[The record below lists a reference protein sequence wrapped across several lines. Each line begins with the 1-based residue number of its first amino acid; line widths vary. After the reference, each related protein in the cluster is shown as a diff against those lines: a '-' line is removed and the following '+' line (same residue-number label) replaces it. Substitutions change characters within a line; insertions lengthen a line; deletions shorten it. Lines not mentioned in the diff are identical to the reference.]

1 MKVVRVL
8 RRIGVGL
15 LVTVLAVL
23 TLGVGGAVLA
33 VRASFPDYDGSLRL
47 KGLAAPVEVYRD
59 AQGVPQVY
67 AQRPADLFR
76 AQGYLHAQDRF
87 WEMDFRRHVT
97 SGRLAEMFG
106 ESQVE
111 TDAYIRTMGWR
122 RVAEKEFALLA
133 PDTRRWLEAYA
144 DGVNG
149 WLAGRSSLGASLEYG
164 VLKLQNPGY
173 RVEKWDPVDSVAWLK
188 AMAWDLRGNMS
199 DELERAELLAAGLSR
214 EQVDELYPAYP
225 AERHAPILATG
236 GVRAG
241 VFDPAAPTSEQ
252 VGAPPPAAPGGV
264 AGAAALAGV
273 RRGLA
278 RLPALL
284 GPNGHGIG
292 SNSWVLAGSRT
303 RSGRPLLANDPHLAP
318 SAPGTWYQMGLHC
331 ADVTPECPFDVS
343 GYTFSGLP
351 GVVIGH
357 NARIAWGF
365 TNLGPDVVDLC
376 LERVDGDSYERDG
389 RAVKLAK
396 RTETIKV
403 AGGKPVRIEVRSTGN
418 GPLLSDRAA
427 DLRRIGAKPAVSANG
442 TPADEAAAAAP
453 KLAVALRWTALEP
466 GRTLDALFGV
476 NTARD
481 WPSFRAAV
489 RRFAVPAQN
498 MVYADVDGNVG
509 YQTPGDIPVRD
520 TGDGRWP
527 VPGWLSAYD
536 WRGRVPF
543 DALPSVLNPPA
554 GYVATANQAVV
565 RPGYPYLLTADWDYG
580 YRSQRIADLVT
591 AERGKVNAAD
601 VARSQLDSRNGNAEQ
616 LVPYLLA
623 VEVPGRARAA
633 QDLLRG
639 WDLQQ
644 PANSAPAAFFNA
656 TWRHLLERTFDEL
669 PADHGPDGGARWFEV
684 VRGLAA
690 EPGSRWWDER
700 DTERPE
706 QRDDVLRAAMV
717 DAYDELAGRFGG
729 EAADW
734 RWGDLHTLTLR
745 NASLGESGIAPV
757 EWLFNRGPYP
767 APGGDSVVNAT
778 GWTAPDGYEVDW
790 VPSMRMVV
798 DLGDLDRSRWVNLAG
813 ASGHAFH
820 RYYTDQVEL
829 WRTGETTPMR
839 SERRT
844 IEREARHRLSLMP

>member
-1 MKVVRVL
+1 
-8 RRIGVGL
+8 
-15 LVTVLAVL
+15 
-23 TLGVGGAVLA
+23 
-33 VRASFPDYDGSLRL
+33 
-47 KGLAAPVEVYRD
+47 
-59 AQGVPQVY
+59 
-67 AQRPADLFR
+67 
-76 AQGYLHAQDRF
+76 
-87 WEMDFRRHVT
+87 
-97 SGRLAEMFG
+97 
-106 ESQVE
+106 
-111 TDAYIRTMGWR
+111 
-122 RVAEKEFALLA
+122 
-133 PDTRRWLEAYA
+133 
-144 DGVNG
+144 
-149 WLAGRSSLGASLEYG
+149 
-164 VLKLQNPGY
+164 
-173 RVEKWDPVDSVAWLK
+173 
-188 AMAWDLRGNMS
+188 
-199 DELERAELLAAGLSR
+199 
-214 EQVDELYPAYP
+214 
-225 AERHAPILATG
+225 
-236 GVRAG
+236 
-241 VFDPAAPTSEQ
+241 
-252 VGAPPPAAPGGV
+252 
-264 AGAAALAGV
+264 
-273 RRGLA
+273 
-278 RLPALL
+278 
-284 GPNGHGIG
+284 
-292 SNSWVLAGSRT
+292 
-303 RSGRPLLANDPHLAP
+303 
-318 SAPGTWYQMGLHC
+318 
-331 ADVTPECPFDVS
+331 
-343 GYTFSGLP
+343 
-351 GVVIGH
+351 
-357 NARIAWGF
+357 
-365 TNLGPDVVDLC
+365 
-376 LERVDGDSYERDG
+376 
-389 RAVKLAK
+389 
-396 RTETIKV
+396 
-403 AGGKPVRIEVRSTGN
+403 
-418 GPLLSDRAA
+418 
-427 DLRRIGAKPAVSANG
+427 
-442 TPADEAAAAAP
+442 
-453 KLAVALRWTALEP
+453 
-466 GRTLDALFGV
+466 
-476 NTARD
+476 
-481 WPSFRAAV
+481 
-489 RRFAVPAQN
+489 
-498 MVYADVDGNVG
+498 VDGNVG